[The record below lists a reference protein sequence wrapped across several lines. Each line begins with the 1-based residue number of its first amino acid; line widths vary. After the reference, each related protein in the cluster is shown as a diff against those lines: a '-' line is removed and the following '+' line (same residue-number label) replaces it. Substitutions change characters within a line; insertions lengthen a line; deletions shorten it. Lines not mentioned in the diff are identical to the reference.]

1 MSALLLKDFYTLIR
15 QTRIFLIMIL
25 IFAVMPGFNLAG
37 FAVVYAAMLPI
48 TALAYDERSKWDSLA
63 AMMPYTPRQIVVS
76 KYVLGYAGIGLAV
89 ALSLTAKVITAMIQH
104 AGADTSGLLSIL
116 FLACVATII
125 LAASLPFMF
134 RIGVEKGRILLFI
147 LLAAVAA
154 ATMVGGDKLISY
166 IDSIQLEM
174 TAMTLAVVAASILVN
189 IISISLS
196 IRFYKLKAK

>member
-15 QTRIFLIMIL
+15 QTRIFMIMIV
-25 IFAVMPGFNLAG
+25 IFAVMPGLNSAG

-76 KYVLGYAGIGLAV
+76 KYVLGYAGIGLAAV
-89 ALSLTAKVITAMIQH
+89 LSLTAKVITAMIQH
-104 AGADTSGLLSIL
+104 AGADASGLLSIL
-116 FLACVATII
+116 FLACVAAII

-154 ATMVGGDKLISY
+154 AAMVGGDKLISY
-166 IDSIQLEM
+166 IDSI
-174 TAMTLAVVAASILVN
+174 
-189 IISISLS
+189 
-196 IRFYKLKAK
+196 